1 MTTDLTKGKIF
12 KTLFFFSLPMLISV
26 IFQQLYGMIDTIFIG
41 QAVGE
46 IGLAA
51 MGASFP
57 LVMIT
62 MSVAIGY
69 CVGSSIILA
78 QLFAKKEI
86 GKLKTAIFTTMI
98 TAVVLAVITTA
109 IGVGISEPLLRAIG
123 TPTEKGLFKMANEY
137 QYIVIGAGSIVA
149 FLYNAVVGV
158 YQALGN
164 TKLPLLFLII
174 STIIN
179 IILDYI
185 FVMVLKWGI
194 AGAAWAT
201 VISEIVACILAMS
214 IIFVHLKKMESEPY
228 KKFSFKNVLSS
239 VKISI
244 PIMLQQMSIFIGA
257 LLIQNVLFKLYPG
270 VPNPERAQKII
281 NTTAGYTI
289 SGRLLGLAVMCIF
302 QGANGLSNFTAQN
315 IAVGEYK
322 RIKKGFWVTIG
333 MAIFISLVFVTIFE
347 SDPNGVMDI
356 FSKNMNEDSRKY
368 AKILLVPVSP
378 IMIILAVKMCG
389 DCILRGSGGVGY
401 FFASTFIDLVIR
413 VALSYILAPK
423 YGVAGIA
430 AGFIVGWIVSAI
442 LSIIFVL
449 TKGWKRKYERKV
461 RATIFTEYP
470 ERYA

>member
-46 IGLAA
+46 IGLAV

-98 TAVVLAVITTA
+98 TASVLSVVTTA
-109 IGVGISEPLLRAIG
+109 IGVGISAPLLRAIG
-123 TPTEKGLFKMANEY
+123 TPTERGLFKMANEY
-137 QYIVIGAGSIVA
+137 QLIVIGAGTVGA

-164 TKLPLLFLII
+164 TRLPLLFLII
-174 STIIN
+174 STVVN
-179 IILDYI
+179 IILDYV

-201 VISEIVACILAMS
+201 VISEIIACILAMS

-228 KKFSFKNVLSS
+228 KKFSFKNVLST

-257 LLIQNVLFKLYPG
+257 LLIQNVLFKLYRGDPD
-270 VPNPERAQKII
+270 RAQKII

-289 SGRLLGLAVMCIF
+289 SGRLIGLAVMCIF

-333 MAIFISLVFVTIFE
+333 MAVFISLVFVTIFE

-356 FSKNMNEDSRKY
+356 FNKNMNKDSRKY
-368 AKILLVPVSP
+368 ANMLLIPVSP

-401 FFASTFIDLVIR
+401 FFVSTFIDLVIR
-413 VALSYILAPK
+413 VAFSYIFAPK
-423 YGVAGIA
+423 YGISGIA
-430 AGFIVGWIVSAI
+430 AGFMVGWIVSAI
-442 LSIIFVL
+442 LSIVFVL

-461 RATIFTEYP
+461 RAAIFTEYP
-470 ERYA
+470 EKYA

>member
-12 KTLFFFSLPMLISV
+12 KTLFFFNLPMLISV

-46 IGLAA
+46 IGLAV

-98 TAVVLAVITTA
+98 TASVLSVVTTA
-109 IGVGISEPLLRAIG
+109 IGVGISAPLLRAIG
-123 TPTEKGLFKMANEY
+123 TPTERGLFKMANEY
-137 QYIVIGAGSIVA
+137 QLIVIGAGTVGA

-164 TKLPLLFLII
+164 TRLPLLFLII
-174 STIIN
+174 STVVN
-179 IILDYI
+179 IILDYV

-201 VISEIVACILAMS
+201 VISEIIACILAMS

-228 KKFSFKNVLSS
+228 KKFSFKNVLST

-257 LLIQNVLFKLYPG
+257 LLIQNVLFKLYRGDPD
-270 VPNPERAQKII
+270 RAQKII

-289 SGRLLGLAVMCIF
+289 SGRLIGLAVMCIF

-333 MAIFISLVFVTIFE
+333 MAVFISLVFVTIFE

-356 FSKNMNEDSRKY
+356 FNKNMNKDSRKY
-368 AKILLVPVSP
+368 ANMLLIPVSP

-401 FFASTFIDLVIR
+401 FFVSTFIDLVIR
-413 VALSYILAPK
+413 VAFSYIFAPK
-423 YGVAGIA
+423 YGISGIA
-430 AGFIVGWIVSAI
+430 AGFMVGWIVSAI
-442 LSIIFVL
+442 LSIVFVL

-461 RATIFTEYP
+461 RAAIFTEYP
-470 ERYA
+470 EKYA

>member
-51 MGASFP
+51 IGASFP

-98 TAVVLAVITTA
+98 TASVLSVVTTA
-109 IGVGISEPLLRAIG
+109 IGVGISAPLLRAIG
-123 TPTEKGLFKMANEY
+123 TPTERGLFKMANEY
-137 QYIVIGAGSIVA
+137 QLIVIGAGTVGA
-149 FLYNAVVGV
+149 FLYNVVVGV

-164 TKLPLLFLII
+164 TRLPLLFLII
-174 STIIN
+174 STIVN
-179 IILDYI
+179 IILDYV

-201 VISEIVACILAMS
+201 VISEMIACILAMS

-228 KKFSFKNVLSS
+228 KKFSFKNVLST

-257 LLIQNVLFKLYPG
+257 LLIQNVLFKLYKGDPD
-270 VPNPERAQKII
+270 RAQKII

-289 SGRLLGLAVMCIF
+289 SGRLIGLAVMCIF

-315 IAVGEYK
+315 IAVSEYK

-333 MAIFISLVFVTIFE
+333 MAVFISLVFVTIFE

-356 FSKNMNEDSRKY
+356 FNKNMNKESRKY
-368 AKILLVPVSP
+368 ANMLLIPVSP

-401 FFASTFIDLVIR
+401 FFVSTFIDLVIR
-413 VALSYILAPK
+413 VAFSYIFAPK
-423 YGVAGIA
+423 YGISGIA
-430 AGFIVGWIVSAI
+430 AGFMVGWIVSAI
-442 LSIIFVL
+442 LSIVFVL

-461 RATIFTEYP
+461 RAAIFTEYP
-470 ERYA
+470 EKYA

>member
-46 IGLAA
+46 IGLAV

-98 TAVVLAVITTA
+98 TASVLSVVTTA
-109 IGVGISEPLLRAIG
+109 IGVGISAPLLRAIG
-123 TPTEKGLFKMANEY
+123 TPTERGLFKMANEY
-137 QYIVIGAGSIVA
+137 QLIVIGAGTVGA

-164 TKLPLLFLII
+164 TRLPLLFLII
-174 STIIN
+174 STVVN
-179 IILDYI
+179 IILDYV

-201 VISEIVACILAMS
+201 VISEIIACILAMS

-228 KKFSFKNVLSS
+228 KKFSFKNVLST

-257 LLIQNVLFKLYPG
+257 LLIQNVLFKLYQGDPD
-270 VPNPERAQKII
+270 RAQKII

-289 SGRLLGLAVMCIF
+289 SGRLIGLAVMCIF

-333 MAIFISLVFVTIFE
+333 MAVFISLVFVTIFE

-356 FSKNMNEDSRKY
+356 FNKNMNKDSRKY
-368 AKILLVPVSP
+368 ANMLLIPVSP

-401 FFASTFIDLVIR
+401 FFVSTFIDLVIR
-413 VALSYILAPK
+413 VAFSYIFAPK
-423 YGVAGIA
+423 YGVSGIA
-430 AGFIVGWIVSAI
+430 AGFMVGWIVSAI
-442 LSIIFVL
+442 LSIVFVL

-461 RATIFTEYP
+461 RAAIFTEYP
-470 ERYA
+470 EKYA

>member
-98 TAVVLAVITTA
+98 TASVLSVVTTA
-109 IGVGISEPLLRAIG
+109 IGVGISAPLLRAIG
-123 TPTEKGLFKMANEY
+123 TPTERGLFKMANEY
-137 QYIVIGAGSIVA
+137 QLIVIGAGTVGA
-149 FLYNAVVGV
+149 FLYNTVVGV

-164 TKLPLLFLII
+164 TRLPLLFLII
-174 STIIN
+174 STVVN
-179 IILDYI
+179 IILDYV

-201 VISEIVACILAMS
+201 VISEIIACILAMS

-228 KKFSFKNVLSS
+228 KKFSFKNVLST

-257 LLIQNVLFKLYPG
+257 LLIQNVLFKLYKGDPD
-270 VPNPERAQKII
+270 RAQKII

-289 SGRLLGLAVMCIF
+289 SGRLIGLAVMCIF

-315 IAVGEYK
+315 IAVSEYK

-333 MAIFISLVFVTIFE
+333 MAVFISLVFVTIFE

-356 FSKNMNEDSRKY
+356 FNKNMNKESRKY
-368 AKILLVPVSP
+368 ANMLLIPVSP

-401 FFASTFIDLVIR
+401 FFVSTFIDLVIR
-413 VALSYILAPK
+413 VAFSYIFAPK
-423 YGVAGIA
+423 YGVSGIA
-430 AGFIVGWIVSAI
+430 AGFMVGWIVSAI
-442 LSIIFVL
+442 LSIVFVL

-461 RATIFTEYP
+461 RAAIFTEYP
-470 ERYA
+470 EKYA

>member
-98 TAVVLAVITTA
+98 TASVLSVVTTA
-109 IGVGISEPLLRAIG
+109 IGVGISAPLLRAIG
-123 TPTEKGLFKMANEY
+123 TPTERGLFKMANEY
-137 QYIVIGAGSIVA
+137 QLIVIGAGTVGA
-149 FLYNAVVGV
+149 FLYNTVVGV

-164 TKLPLLFLII
+164 TRLPLLFLII
-174 STIIN
+174 STVVN
-179 IILDYI
+179 IILDYV

-201 VISEIVACILAMS
+201 VISEIIACILAMS

-228 KKFSFKNVLSS
+228 KKFSFKNVLST

-257 LLIQNVLFKLYPG
+257 LLIQNVLFKLYQGDPD
-270 VPNPERAQKII
+270 RAQKII

-289 SGRLLGLAVMCIF
+289 SGRLIGLAVMCIF

-333 MAIFISLVFVTIFE
+333 MAVFISLVFVTIFE

-356 FSKNMNEDSRKY
+356 FNKNMNKDSRKY
-368 AKILLVPVSP
+368 ANMLLIPVSP

-401 FFASTFIDLVIR
+401 FFVSTFIDLVIR
-413 VALSYILAPK
+413 VAFSYIFAPK
-423 YGVAGIA
+423 YGVSGIA
-430 AGFIVGWIVSAI
+430 AGFMVGWIVSAI
-442 LSIIFVL
+442 LSIAFVL

-461 RATIFTEYP
+461 RAAIFTEYP
-470 ERYA
+470 EKYA

>member
-98 TAVVLAVITTA
+98 TASVLSVVTTA
-109 IGVGISEPLLRAIG
+109 IGVGISAPLLRAIG
-123 TPTEKGLFKMANEY
+123 TPTERGLFKMANEY
-137 QYIVIGAGSIVA
+137 QLIVIGAGTVGA
-149 FLYNAVVGV
+149 FLYNTVVGV

-164 TKLPLLFLII
+164 TRLPLLFLII
-174 STIIN
+174 STVVN
-179 IILDYI
+179 IILDYV

-201 VISEIVACILAMS
+201 VISEIIACILAMS

-228 KKFSFKNVLSS
+228 KKFSFKNVLST

-257 LLIQNVLFKLYPG
+257 LLIQNVLFKLYQGDPD
-270 VPNPERAQKII
+270 RAQKII

-289 SGRLLGLAVMCIF
+289 SGRLIGLAVMCIF

-315 IAVGEYK
+315 IAVGKYK

-333 MAIFISLVFVTIFE
+333 MAVFISLVFVTIFE

-356 FSKNMNEDSRKY
+356 FNKNMNKDSRKY
-368 AKILLVPVSP
+368 ANMLLIPVSP

-401 FFASTFIDLVIR
+401 FFVSTFIDLVIR
-413 VALSYILAPK
+413 VAFSYIFAPK
-423 YGVAGIA
+423 YGISGIA
-430 AGFIVGWIVSAI
+430 AGFMVGWIVSAI
-442 LSIIFVL
+442 LSIVFVL

-461 RATIFTEYP
+461 RAAIFTEYP
-470 ERYA
+470 EKYA

>member
-26 IFQQLYGMIDTIFIG
+26 IFQQLYSMIDTIFIG

-98 TAVVLAVITTA
+98 TASVLSVVTTA
-109 IGVGISEPLLRAIG
+109 IGVGISAPLLRAIG
-123 TPTEKGLFKMANEY
+123 TPTERGLFKMANEY
-137 QYIVIGAGSIVA
+137 QLIVIGAGTVGA

-164 TKLPLLFLII
+164 TRLPLLFLII
-174 STIIN
+174 STVVN
-179 IILDYI
+179 IILDYV

-201 VISEIVACILAMS
+201 VISEIIACILAMS

-228 KKFSFKNVLSS
+228 KKFSFKNVLSTI
-239 VKISI
+239 KISI

-257 LLIQNVLFKLYPG
+257 LLIQNVLFKLYQGDPD
-270 VPNPERAQKII
+270 RAQKII

-289 SGRLLGLAVMCIF
+289 SGRLIGLAVMCIF

-333 MAIFISLVFVTIFE
+333 MAVFISLVFVTIFE

-356 FSKNMNEDSRKY
+356 FNKNMNKDSRKY
-368 AKILLVPVSP
+368 ANMLLIPVSP

-401 FFASTFIDLVIR
+401 FFVSTFIDLVIR
-413 VALSYILAPK
+413 VAFSYIFAPK
-423 YGVAGIA
+423 YGVSGIA
-430 AGFIVGWIVSAI
+430 AGFMVGWIVSAI
-442 LSIIFVL
+442 LSIVFVL

-461 RATIFTEYP
+461 RAAIFTEYP

>member
-46 IGLAA
+46 IGLAV

-86 GKLKTAIFTTMI
+86 EKLKTAIFTTMI
-98 TAVVLAVITTA
+98 TASVLSVVTTA
-109 IGVGISEPLLRAIG
+109 IGVGISAPLLRAIG
-123 TPTEKGLFKMANEY
+123 TPTERGLFKMANEY
-137 QYIVIGAGSIVA
+137 QLIVIGAGTVGA

-164 TKLPLLFLII
+164 TRLPLLFLII
-174 STIIN
+174 STVVN
-179 IILDYI
+179 IILDYV

-201 VISEIVACILAMS
+201 VISEIIACILAMS

-228 KKFSFKNVLSS
+228 KKFSFKNVLST

-257 LLIQNVLFKLYPG
+257 LLIQNVLFKLYQGDPD
-270 VPNPERAQKII
+270 RAQKII

-289 SGRLLGLAVMCIF
+289 SGRLIGLAVMCIF

-333 MAIFISLVFVTIFE
+333 MAVFISLVFVTIFE

-356 FSKNMNEDSRKY
+356 FNKNMNKESRKY
-368 AKILLVPVSP
+368 ANMLLIPVSP

-401 FFASTFIDLVIR
+401 FFVSTFIDLVIR
-413 VALSYILAPK
+413 VAFSYIFAPK
-423 YGVAGIA
+423 YGISGIA
-430 AGFIVGWIVSAI
+430 AGFMVGWIVSAI
-442 LSIIFVL
+442 LSIVFVL

-461 RATIFTEYP
+461 RAAIFTEYP
-470 ERYA
+470 EKYA

>member
-46 IGLAA
+46 IGLAV

-98 TAVVLAVITTA
+98 TASVLSVVTTA
-109 IGVGISEPLLRAIG
+109 IGVGISAPLLRAIG
-123 TPTEKGLFKMANEY
+123 TPTERGLFKMANEY
-137 QYIVIGAGSIVA
+137 QLIVIGAGTVGA

-164 TKLPLLFLII
+164 TRLPLLFLII
-174 STIIN
+174 STVVN
-179 IILDYI
+179 IILDYV

-201 VISEIVACILAMS
+201 VISEIIACILAMS

-228 KKFSFKNVLSS
+228 KKFSFKNVLST

-257 LLIQNVLFKLYPG
+257 LLIQNVLFKLYQGDPD
-270 VPNPERAQKII
+270 RAQKII

-289 SGRLLGLAVMCIF
+289 SGRLIGLAVMCIF

-333 MAIFISLVFVTIFE
+333 MAVFISLVFVTIFE

-356 FSKNMNEDSRKY
+356 FNKNMNKDSRKY
-368 AKILLVPVSP
+368 ANMLLIPVSP
-378 IMIILAVKMCG
+378 IMIIIAVKMCG

-401 FFASTFIDLVIR
+401 FFVSTFIDLVIR
-413 VALSYILAPK
+413 VAFSYIFAPK
-423 YGVAGIA
+423 YGISGIA
-430 AGFIVGWIVSAI
+430 AGFMVGWIVSAI
-442 LSIIFVL
+442 LSIVFVL

-461 RATIFTEYP
+461 RAAIFTEYP
-470 ERYA
+470 EKYA

>member
-46 IGLAA
+46 IGLAV

-98 TAVVLAVITTA
+98 TASVLSVVTTA
-109 IGVGISEPLLRAIG
+109 IGVGISAPLLRAIG
-123 TPTEKGLFKMANEY
+123 TPTERGLFKMANEY
-137 QYIVIGAGSIVA
+137 QLIVIGAGTVGA

-164 TKLPLLFLII
+164 TRLPLLFLII
-174 STIIN
+174 STVVN
-179 IILDYI
+179 IILDYV

-194 AGAAWAT
+194 AGASWAT
-201 VISEIVACILAMS
+201 VISEIIACILAMS

-228 KKFSFKNVLSS
+228 KKFSFKNVLST

-257 LLIQNVLFKLYPG
+257 LLIQNVLFKLYRGDPD
-270 VPNPERAQKII
+270 RAQKII

-289 SGRLLGLAVMCIF
+289 SGRLIGLAVMCIF

-333 MAIFISLVFVTIFE
+333 MAVFISLVFVTIFE

-356 FSKNMNEDSRKY
+356 FNKNMNKDSRKY
-368 AKILLVPVSP
+368 ANMLLIPVSP

-401 FFASTFIDLVIR
+401 FFVSTFIDLVIR
-413 VALSYILAPK
+413 VAFSYIFAPK
-423 YGVAGIA
+423 YGISGIA
-430 AGFIVGWIVSAI
+430 AGFMVGWIVSAI
-442 LSIIFVL
+442 LSIVFVL

-461 RATIFTEYP
+461 RAAIFTEYP
-470 ERYA
+470 EKYA

>member
-98 TAVVLAVITTA
+98 TASVLSVVTTA
-109 IGVGISEPLLRAIG
+109 IGVGISAPLLRAIG
-123 TPTEKGLFKMANEY
+123 TPTERGLFKMANEY
-137 QYIVIGAGSIVA
+137 QLIVIGAGTVGA
-149 FLYNAVVGV
+149 FLYNTVVGV

-164 TKLPLLFLII
+164 TRLPLLFLII
-174 STIIN
+174 STVVN
-179 IILDYI
+179 IILDYV

-201 VISEIVACILAMS
+201 VISEIIACILAMS

-228 KKFSFKNVLSS
+228 KKFSFKNVLST

-257 LLIQNVLFKLYPG
+257 LLIQNVLFKLYQGDPD
-270 VPNPERAQKII
+270 RAQKII

-289 SGRLLGLAVMCIF
+289 SGRLIGLAVMCIF

-333 MAIFISLVFVTIFE
+333 MAVFISLVFVTIFE

-356 FSKNMNEDSRKY
+356 FNKNMNKDSRKY
-368 AKILLVPVSP
+368 ANMLLIPVSP

-401 FFASTFIDLVIR
+401 FFVSTFIDLVIR
-413 VALSYILAPK
+413 VAFSYIFAPK
-423 YGVAGIA
+423 YGVSGIA
-430 AGFIVGWIVSAI
+430 AGFMVGWIVSAI
-442 LSIIFVL
+442 LSITFVL

-461 RATIFTEYP
+461 RAAIFTEYP
-470 ERYA
+470 EKYA